1 MGELKKVSAFGSGMS
16 KKEKRRVVNQT
27 EEKIEKIEGLDQNTP
42 VFGIDLGTTNS
53 AISVVV
59 SGDRPTSI
67 PLTNGRMT
75 MPSCVMWHNGE
86 FIVGQEAYEHR
97 EQANVIYSVKRYM
110 QDPNK
115 MVTFNDGGKKL
126 KMSPAEV
133 SAKILRGL
141 VDQTGGMFGDIKDV
155 VVTVPAYFDQN
166 GRNATRKACEL
177 AGLNLIDIINE
188 PTAASL
194 CMDDSVCG
202 GGSHDFIVFDFG
214 GGTLDITLGSIT
226 KNEIDE
232 DMIAMYGIT
241 EEEKESSGV
250 IIQCKAIEGD
260 SHLGGDNIDLELLEI
275 VGAKIE
281 EKFGVKLN
289 EIDRTY
295 REGMLLRLEQF
306 KKKNVGSTF
315 SMQIHTTSTKGV
327 KVDGEV
333 LITPK
338 DFKASLE
345 PVYRKCKRIFD
356 KLLNKTANTAKL
368 VLLVGGSTKNPILI
382 ERLKRDYPDF
392 TFSPS
397 LNPDLSVTN
406 GAAVKGR
413 IDKFGDVTT
422 TIFDILPISIGI
434 VGEGGRVHRVISSG
448 ELLPVSKTMTFTN
461 VVDGQKEMSLKV
473 VQGESSRFEN
483 CVLLGELL
491 FTDLPDVKEGEA
503 DLAAEITVNAKS
515 VMTCKGYIDGKEKE
529 LQLSLTGETEKTRD
543 ANSKLQNRM
552 MRLRES
558 AKKLSARDRKVIEEM
573 LDACP
578 ETYSVFEIGR
588 KIKELSSK

>member
-1 MGELKKVSAFGSGMS
+1 MEELHAFDDKRS
-16 KKEKRRVVNQT
+16 KRRIINQG
-27 EEKIEKIEGLDQNTP
+27 EERVGQIEGLDQKTP

-59 SGDRPTSI
+59 SGDKPTSI
-67 PLTNGRMT
+67 KLANGRMT

-194 CMDDSVCG
+194 CMDDNVCSG
-202 GGSHDFIVFDFG
+202 NGHDFIVFDFG

-226 KNEIDE
+226 RNEVDD
-232 DMIAMYGIT
+232 DMAAMYDI
-241 EEEKESSGV
+241 EEEERESSGV
-250 IIQCKAIEGD
+250 IIQCKAIEGN
-260 SHLGGDNIDLELLEI
+260 SHLGGDDIDLSLLDI
-275 VGAKIE
+275 VGEKIE
-281 EKFGVKLN
+281 DQFGVKLS

-295 REGMLLRLEQF
+295 REGMLLRLEAF
-306 KKKNVGSTF
+306 KKKNVSSTF
-315 SMQIHTTSTKGV
+315 GMQIHTTSTKGV
-327 KVDGEV
+327 PVDGEV
-333 LITPK
+333 MVSPK
-338 DFKASLE
+338 DFEASLE
-345 PVYRKCKRIFD
+345 PVYRKCKKIFD
-356 KLLNKTANTAKL
+356 KLLRKTENTAKL
-368 VLLVGGSTKNPILI
+368 VLLVGGSTKNPLLVA
-382 ERLKRDYPDF
+382 RLKRDYPEF

-413 IDKFGDVTT
+413 IDKFGDSAV

-448 ELLPVSKTMTFTN
+448 ELLPVTKSMAFTN
-461 VVDGQKEMSLKV
+461 VMDGQEKMSLKV
-473 VQGESSRFEN
+473 VQGESSRVEN

-503 DLAAEITVNAKS
+503 DLAAEISVNAKS
-515 VMTCKGYIDGKEKE
+515 VMTCKGFIDGKEKE
-529 LQLSLTGETEKTRD
+529 LKLSLTGETEKTKD
-543 ANSKLQNRM
+543 ASAKLQSRVA
-552 MRLRES
+552 RLRKS
-558 AKKLSARDRKVIEEM
+558 AEKLSTGRRKEIEQM
-573 LDACP
+573 LEKCP
-578 ETYSVFEIGR
+578 EIYSVFEIGR
-588 KIKELSSK
+588 KIKEFSVR